1 MSGQISLSLDRVL
14 PFLPYL
20 RSYTG
25 GRLRLDLVAGLTVAI
40 VALPQSMAYAL
51 IAGIDPRYGLYASI
65 IPAILGS
72 LFGSSRHLITG
83 PTNAISLVVLSTLAP
98 HADDPARMIALVF
111 LLSLLVG
118 GLQLFFGLV
127 RMGSLI
133 NFVSHSVILG
143 FMTGAGILIAFNQ
156 IKNLLG
162 IAIPRSHSFIA
173 TTWQTILHAGDTN
186 VISLGLGVLTVILII
201 GFQRKF
207 PKLPAALLAM
217 GISGAI
223 VYIFDLASQGVRV
236 VGEIPRTLP
245 PMSLPALDLDSIRK
259 MAPGALAIALLGA
272 VEALSIA
279 RAISSSSKQKID
291 GSQEFIGQGLSN
303 VGAAFFSGYPGS
315 GSFTRSAV
323 NFKAGGET
331 PFAGAFS
338 GLFVLLALLAFAP
351 FAAYIPIPALAGL
364 LMIVAYSMVD
374 RRQLALA
381 YKATRTDRRVLIS
394 TGVATLL
401 LDLEFAVL
409 LGVLISIVLF
419 LRKVSMPR
427 VVNLIPDGKRKLR
440 ELGSCDEMCP
450 QVMVAQAEGGL
461 FFGSV
466 SGFEEALE
474 HATRCHSTKVLNL
487 RMKAVSMID
496 ATGVHALELLWEH
509 LQSTG
514 RELYL
519 SGVSPDVRRVLAWSG
534 FDKKIGEDHIVSS
547 THEAILTFFRKH
559 VNPEVCSACTLA
571 VFKECPSAESR
582 GETARSGA
590 AAALLGCP

>member
-1 MSGQISLSLDRVL
+1 MPGQIAPPLDRVL

-20 RSYTG
+20 RSYTVG
-25 GRLRLDLVAGLTVAI
+25 GLKLDLVAGLTVAI

-65 IPAILGS
+65 VPAILGS

-98 HADDPARMIALVF
+98 HADDPARMISLVF
-111 LLSLLVG
+111 LLAMLVG

-127 RMGSLI
+127 RMGGLI

-143 FMTGAGILIAFNQ
+143 FMAGAGVLIAFNQ

-162 IAIPRSHSFIA
+162 ISIPRSHAFVT
-173 TTWQTILHAGDTN
+173 TTWQTIFHAGETN
-186 VISLGLGVLTVILII
+186 VISLGLGALTILLIVV
-201 GFQRKF
+201 FQRKF
-207 PKLPAALLAM
+207 PKLPAALMAM
-217 GISGAI
+217 GISGAV
-223 VYIFDLASQGVRV
+223 VYIFDLASLGVRV

-245 PMSLPALDLDSIRK
+245 PISLPAFDLESIRK
-259 MAPGALAIALLGA
+259 MAPGALAVSLLGA

-291 GSQEFIGQGLSN
+291 GNQEFIGQGLSN
-303 VGAAFFSGYPGS
+303 IGAAFFSGYPGS

-331 PFAGAFS
+331 PLAGAFS
-338 GLFVLLALLAFAP
+338 GLFVLFALLAFAP
-351 FAAYIPIPALAGL
+351 MAAYIPIPALAGL

-374 RRQLALA
+374 RQQLALA

-419 LRKVSMPR
+419 LRKVSAPR
-427 VVNLIPDGKRKLR
+427 VMNLIPNGRMKLR
-440 ELGSCDEMCP
+440 ELESCEEMCP
-450 QVMVAQAEGGL
+450 QMMIAQTEGGL

-474 HATRCHSTKVLNL
+474 HATRCHGTKVLNL

-496 ATGVHALELLWEH
+496 ATGVHALELMWEQ
-509 LQSTG
+509 LRSDG

-534 FDKKIGEDHIVSS
+534 FDKKIGEDHILSS
-547 THEAILTFFRKH
+547 THEAVLVFFRKH
-559 VNPEVCSACTLA
+559 VN
-571 VFKECPSAESR
+571 
-582 GETARSGA
+582 
-590 AAALLGCP
+590 